1 MYKYTVNRTL
11 SPFDVERLCF
21 EHGWYLQGSKQEFD
35 ALLQMTRGKDYVSDE
50 LLFQMAKNIMAHS
63 VSAVRDN
70 VSTEQFLSFCMKM
83 LLSKTTTWYFVK
95 NEVPKVDDVP
105 KMEAKTPLGTLT
117 AYKSTDPAHPGIYI
131 DLCRDD
137 KAVPL
142 ALVEYSED
150 DVDSDIKENAV
161 VTRVWGDGGQEDYTE
176 RIIHEN
182 IEKAFEAFEE

>member
-95 NEVPKVDDVP
+95 NEVPKDDDTP
-105 KMEAKTPLGTLT
+105 KIKTETPLGTLT
-117 AYKSTDPAHPGIYI
+117 AYKSTDPAHPGIYV
-131 DLCRDD
+131 DLCRGG
-137 KAVPL
+137 KEVPM
-142 ALVEYSED
+142 ALIEYTED
-150 DVDSDIKENAV
+150 DADRDIEKNAM
-161 VTRVWGDGGQEDYTE
+161 VTRIWGDAGQEDYTE
-176 RIIHEN
+176 RIIHKN
-182 IEKAFEAFEE
+182 IENAFEE